1 VRIAFGIRLLQTS
14 NPRKDKQMTRDEKE
28 SLATNL
34 VSLYLDAGFGA
45 PSKREVDLLLFHH
58 ITRARENRKKSNY
71 ELASLLKIPESRVKS
86 YRLASALK
94 YQEINSKAILGEVI
108 LRLSKGIQST
118 ALEAGKF
125 ELSLEDP
132 IERREL
138 ENYLKS
144 KGHFAEYTFNSE
156 VVRIAPVRLFE
167 LIVENMDNAEET
179 FNELVRQHIEDADT
193 SDRILEGAPTLKQK
207 FHRLRKEVMSSRTLI
222 SLVAGAAS
230 AFGV

>member
-1 VRIAFGIRLLQTS
+1 
-14 NPRKDKQMTRDEKE
+14 MTRDEKE
-28 SLATNL
+28 SLATTL
-34 VSLYLDAGFGA
+34 VRLYLNAGFGA

-58 ITRARENRKKSNY
+58 ITQARENRKKSNY
-71 ELASLLKIPESRVKS
+71 ELAALLKLPESRIKS

-94 YQEINSKAILGEVI
+94 YRDINTKAILGDVI
-108 LRLSKGIQST
+108 LRLAKGIQSA

-144 KGHFAEYTFNSE
+144 KGYFAEYTFNSE

-167 LIVENMDNAEET
+167 LIVENMENAEDT
-179 FNELVRQHIEDADT
+179 FNELVRRHINDADV
-193 SDRILEGAPTLKQK
+193 SNRILEGAPTLKQK
-207 FHRLRKEVMSSRTLI
+207 FQRLRKEVMNPSTLVT
-222 SLVAGAAS
+222 LVSGAAS
-230 AFGV
+230 AFGA

>member
-1 VRIAFGIRLLQTS
+1 
-14 NPRKDKQMTRDEKE
+14 MTRDEKE
-28 SLATNL
+28 SLAKNL
-34 VSLYLDAGFGA
+34 VGLYLDAGFGA

-58 ITRARENRKKSNY
+58 ITQARENRKKSNY
-71 ELASLLKIPESRVKS
+71 ELATLLKIPESRVKN

-94 YQEINSKAILGEVI
+94 YQDINPKAILGDVI
-108 LRLSKGIQST
+108 LRLSKGIQSAT
-118 ALEAGKF
+118 LEAGKF

-156 VVRIAPVRLFE
+156 VIRIAPVRLFE
-167 LIVENMDNAEET
+167 LIVENMEKAEET
-179 FNELVRQHIEDADT
+179 FNELVRKHIEDAGT

-207 FHRLRKEVMSSRTLI
+207 FQRLRKEVMNSNTLV
-222 SLVAGAAS
+222 SLVGGAAS
-230 AFGV
+230 AFGA

>member
-1 VRIAFGIRLLQTS
+1 
-14 NPRKDKQMTRDEKE
+14 MTRDEKE
-28 SLATNL
+28 SLAKNL
-34 VSLYLDAGFGA
+34 VGLYLDAGFGA

-58 ITRARENRKKSNY
+58 ITQARENRKKSNY
-71 ELASLLKIPESRVKS
+71 ELATLLKIPESRVKS

-94 YQEINSKAILGEVI
+94 YQDINTKAILGDVI
-108 LRLSKGIQST
+108 LRLSRGIQSA

-156 VVRIAPVRLFE
+156 VIRIAPIRLFE
-167 LIVENMDNAEET
+167 LIVENMEKAEET
-179 FNELVRQHIEDADT
+179 FNELVRKHIEDADT

-207 FHRLRKEVMSSRTLI
+207 FQRLRKELMNSNTLV
-222 SLVAGAAS
+222 SLVGGAAS
-230 AFGV
+230 AFGA

>member
-1 VRIAFGIRLLQTS
+1 
-14 NPRKDKQMTRDEKE
+14 MTRDEKE
-28 SLATNL
+28 SLATTL
-34 VSLYLDAGFGA
+34 VRLYLNAGFGA

-58 ITRARENRKKSNY
+58 ITQARENRKKSNY
-71 ELASLLKIPESRVKS
+71 ELAALLKLPESRIKS

-94 YQEINSKAILGEVI
+94 YRDINTKAILGDVI
-108 LRLSKGIQST
+108 LRLAKGIQSA

-144 KGHFAEYTFNSE
+144 KGYFAEYTFNSE

-167 LIVENMDNAEET
+167 LIVENMENAEDT
-179 FNELVRQHIEDADT
+179 FNELVRRHINESA
-193 SDRILEGAPTLKQK
+193 
-207 FHRLRKEVMSSRTLI
+207 LI
-222 SLVAGAAS
+222 IP
-230 AFGV
+230 

>member
-1 VRIAFGIRLLQTS
+1 
-14 NPRKDKQMTRDEKE
+14 MTRDEKE

-34 VSLYLDAGFGA
+34 VSLYLNTGFGA

-58 ITRARENRKKSNY
+58 ITQARENRKKSNY
-71 ELASLLKIPESRVKS
+71 ELAALLKIPESRVKS
-86 YRLASALK
+86 HRLASALK
-94 YQEINSKAILGEVI
+94 YQDINTKAILGGVI
-108 LRLSKGIQST
+108 IRLSKGIQSA
-118 ALEAGKF
+118 ALAEAGKF

-167 LIVENMDNAEET
+167 LIVENMEKAEET
-179 FNELVRQHIEDADT
+179 FNELVQKHMEDADA

-207 FHRLRKEVMSSRTLI
+207 FQRLRKEFMKPNIWV
-222 SLVAGAAS
+222 SLVGGAAS
-230 AFGV
+230 AFEA

>member
-1 VRIAFGIRLLQTS
+1 
-14 NPRKDKQMTRDEKE
+14 MTRDEKE

-34 VSLYLDAGFGA
+34 VSLYLNAGFGA

-58 ITRARENRKKSNY
+58 ITQARENRKKSNY
-71 ELASLLKIPESRVKS
+71 ELAALLKIPESRVKS

-94 YQEINSKAILGEVI
+94 YQDINTKAILGDVI
-108 LRLSKGIQST
+108 LRLSKGIQSA

-138 ENYLKS
+138 ENYLKT

-167 LIVENMDNAEET
+167 LIVENMEKAEET
-179 FNELVRQHIEDADT
+179 FNELVRKHIEDSDA

-207 FHRLRKEVMSSRTLI
+207 FQRLRKEVMNSSTLV
-222 SLVAGAAS
+222 SLVGGAAS
-230 AFGV
+230 AFGT

>member
-1 VRIAFGIRLLQTS
+1 
-14 NPRKDKQMTRDEKE
+14 MTRDEKE

-34 VSLYLDAGFGA
+34 VSLYMNAGFGA

-58 ITRARENRKKSNY
+58 ITQARENRKKSNY
-71 ELASLLKIPESRVKS
+71 ELAALLKIPESRVKS
-86 YRLASALK
+86 HRLASALK
-94 YQEINSKAILGEVI
+94 YQDINTKAILSDVI
-108 LRLSKGIQST
+108 LRLSKGIQSAT
-118 ALEAGKF
+118 LEAGKF
-125 ELSLEDP
+125 EISLEDP

-167 LIVENMDNAEET
+167 LIVENMEKAEET
-179 FNELVRQHIEDADT
+179 FNELVRKHIEDGDA
-193 SDRILEGAPTLKQK
+193 SGRILDGAPSLKQK
-207 FHRLRKEVMSSRTLI
+207 FQRLRKEVMNASA
-222 SLVAGAAS
+222 LVPLVVGAAS